1 MKKERA
7 VKVLVAVLSTAW
19 YAALTLFC
27 FIVFEVA
34 LFQFADKFLNND
46 VALTVIFGLFLIAV
60 TFSVGNHIKSKVNS
74 DSDDVRGC

>member
-1 MKKERA
+1 MA
-7 VKVLVAVLSTAW
+7 LMSTAG
-19 YAALTLFC
+19 YATLAQFC

-60 TFSVGNHIKSKVNS
+60 TFAVGNHIKSKVNS

>member
-19 YAALTLFC
+19 YAALALFC

-46 VALTVIFGLFLIAV
+46 VALTVIFGLF
-60 TFSVGNHIKSKVNS
+60 
-74 DSDDVRGC
+74 

>member
-1 MKKERA
+1 MKKKIS
-7 VKVLVAVLSTAW
+7 KVLAAVLSTAW

-46 VALTVIFGLFLIAV
+46 VALTVIFGVFLIAV

>member
-19 YAALTLFC
+19 YAALALFC

-46 VALTVIFGLFLIAV
+46 GLFLIAV